1 MDGTTSALEALRARI
16 PDTAKDIRVNLQ
28 NVLGAG
34 VLTPAQRA
42 GVAIA
47 CALASRSTELAQAL
61 IDDLG
66 WQPEVGAAVVE
77 DAKAAAA
84 LMAMNN
90 VYYRFRHFIQK
101 DEYQSKPA
109 RLRMQR
115 LAQPATNKADF
126 ELLSLAV
133 SAVNGCESCV
143 RSHEEAA
150 LKNGLTSD
158 HVQDA
163 IRIAATMHAAAV
175 ALDAAAVTLRAPR
188 EESAPATV

>member
-1 MDGTTSALEALRARI
+1 MSALEALRARI
-16 PDTAKDIRVNLQ
+16 PDAAKDIRVNLQ

-47 CALASRSTELAQAL
+47 CALASRSTALAQAL

-143 RSHEEAA
+143 RAHEEAA

-175 ALDAAAVTLRAPR
+175 ALDTAAVTLRAPR